1 VRERNTRPEPG
12 DIAFSAAIRD
22 LSGRRRDASGAR
34 NLPLLRRYIA
44 AEGRNSFR
52 TEMFHSEG
60 ADLRI
65 LVLHNSYK
73 EKGGEDAVFSREVE
87 LLRAHGHGVETY
99 AVHNDEIDGWSIL
112 ERAVRPIWNPR
123 QYRLVSQLLRD
134 FPADIVHVHNFYA
147 VLSPAVCHAARR
159 HGAAVV
165 QSLHNYRLG
174 CPSAGLL
181 REGRACTDCLGKT
194 FAWPGVLHGC
204 YRGSRAASFSVAA
217 TIAAHHLIGTWRQT
231 VDAYIVLSEFARG
244 LLAEAGIPRERLYVK
259 PNFAPEP
266 SARLRST
273 HRRGALFVGRLTAEK
288 GVPLLLD
295 AWRHLDIPLRVIG
308 SGPLMPAAPP
318 RQSSIEFLGLRSS
331 QEVMAAMGEAALLV
345 MPATWYE
352 PFGLVVVEAFS
363 MGLPVLASRLGA
375 LPEIITHGETGLL
388 FDPGSVDSIVSF
400 ARQAFAD
407 PESLAR
413 MGENAYAAYR
423 AHYSP
428 EVNYAK
434 LIAIYH
440 RAIARRRNLPSN
452 VRAALNVS
460 ARR

>member
-1 VRERNTRPEPG
+1 
-12 DIAFSAAIRD
+12 
-22 LSGRRRDASGAR
+22 
-34 NLPLLRRYIA
+34 
-44 AEGRNSFR
+44 
-52 TEMFHSEG
+52 MFHSEG

-65 LVLHNSYK
+65 LVLHNRYK
-73 EKGGEDAVFSREVE
+73 EKGGEDSVFSREAE
-87 LLRAHGHGVETY
+87 LLRAHGHRVETY
-99 AVHNDEIDGWSIL
+99 AVHNDEIDRWSVL

-123 QYRLVSQLLRD
+123 QYRLVSRLLQD
-134 FPADIVHVHNFYA
+134 FPADIVHVHNSYA

-174 CPSAGLL
+174 CPSAGLM
-181 REGRACTDCLGKT
+181 REGRICTDCLGKT
-194 FAWPGVLHGC
+194 FAWPGVLHAC
-204 YRGSRAASFSVAA
+204 YRGSRAASSSVAA
-217 TIAAHHLIGTWRQT
+217 TTAVHHLIGTWRHT

-244 LLAEAGIPRERLYVK
+244 LLAQAGIPRERLYVK
-259 PNFAPEP
+259 PNFTPEP
-266 SARLRST
+266 AVRLDST
-273 HRRGALFVGRLTAEK
+273 HRRGALFVGRLNAEK

-308 SGPLMPAAPP
+308 SGPLMPAATDHH
-318 RQSSIEFLGLRSS
+318 SSIEFMGPRSS
-331 QEVMAAMGEAALLV
+331 QEVMEAMGEAALLV

-375 LPEIITHGETGLL
+375 LPEIVTHGETGLL
-388 FDPGSVDSIVSF
+388 FDPGSIDSIVSL

-407 PESLAR
+407 PKRLAL

-423 AHYSP
+423 ARYSP
-428 EVNYAK
+428 DVNYAK
-434 LIAIYH
+434 LIAVYQ
-440 RAIARRRNLPSN
+440 RAIARRRNLPMN
-452 VRAALNVS
+452 VRAELNVS

>member
-1 VRERNTRPEPG
+1 
-12 DIAFSAAIRD
+12 
-22 LSGRRRDASGAR
+22 
-34 NLPLLRRYIA
+34 
-44 AEGRNSFR
+44 
-52 TEMFHSEG
+52 MFHSEG
-60 ADLRI
+60 AELRI

-73 EKGGEDAVFSREVE
+73 EKGGEDSVFFREVE
-87 LLRAHGHGVETY
+87 LLRGHGHHVETY
-99 AVHNDEIDGWSIL
+99 AVHNDEIDGWSTL
-112 ERAVRPIWNPR
+112 ERAARPIWNQP

-159 HGAAVV
+159 RGAAVV

-181 REGRACTDCLGKT
+181 REGRICTDCLGKT
-194 FAWPGVLHGC
+194 FAWPGILHAC
-204 YRGSRAASFSVAA
+204 YHGSRAASFSVAA
-217 TIAAHHLIGTWRQT
+217 TIAAHHLIGTWQRT

-244 LLAEAGIPRERLYVK
+244 LLAESGIPRERLYVK

-266 SARLRST
+266 QALRRGV
-273 HRRGALFVGRLTAEK
+273 HRRGALYVGRLTAEK

-295 AWRHLDIPLRVIG
+295 AWRHLDISLRVIG
-308 SGPLMPAAPP
+308 SGPLMPAKTAHP
-318 RQSSIEFLGLRSS
+318 SSLEFLGARSS

-352 PFGLVVVEAFS
+352 PFGLVVVEAFA
-363 MGLPVLASRLGA
+363 MGLPVLASRIGA

-388 FDPGSVDSIVSF
+388 FEPGSVDSILSL

-407 PESLAR
+407 RETLAR

-423 AHYSP
+423 ARYSP

-434 LIAIYH
+434 LMAIYDS
-440 RAIARRRNLPSN
+440 AIARRRNLPSK
-452 VRAALNVS
+452 VRAELNVG

>member
-1 VRERNTRPEPG
+1 
-12 DIAFSAAIRD
+12 
-22 LSGRRRDASGAR
+22 
-34 NLPLLRRYIA
+34 
-44 AEGRNSFR
+44 
-52 TEMFHSEG
+52 MFHSDRAE
-60 ADLRI
+60 LRI

-73 EKGGEDAVFSREVE
+73 EKGGEDSVFFREVE
-87 LLRAHGHGVETY
+87 LLRAHGHRVETH
-99 AVHNDEIDGWSIL
+99 AVHNDQIDDWSTL
-112 ERAVRPIWNPR
+112 ERAVRPIWNPQ
-123 QYRLVSQLLRD
+123 QYRLVSQLLQD

-181 REGRACTDCLGKT
+181 RQGRICTDCLGKA
-194 FAWPGVLHGC
+194 FAWPGVLHAC

-217 TIAAHHLIGTWRQT
+217 TVAAHHLLGTWRQT

-244 LLAEAGIPRERLYVK
+244 LLAQAGIPRERLYVK

-266 SARLRST
+266 PLPPRHT
-273 HRRGALFVGRLTAEK
+273 HRHGALFVGRLAAEK

-308 SGPLMPAAPP
+308 TGPLMPAATN
-318 RQSSIEFLGLRSS
+318 RQSSIEFLGPRSS
-331 QEVMAAMGEAALLV
+331 QEVMTAMDEAALLV

-352 PFGLVVVEAFS
+352 PFGLVVIEAFS
-363 MGLPVLASRLGA
+363 RGLPVLASRLGA
-375 LPEIITHGETGLL
+375 LPELITHGETGLL
-388 FDPGSVDSIVSF
+388 FEPGSVDAIVSL

-407 PESLAR
+407 TASLAR
-413 MGENAYAAYR
+413 MGESAYAQYR

-428 EVNYAK
+428 DINYAK

-440 RAIARRRNLPSN
+440 RAIARHRTLPSN
-452 VRAALNVS
+452 VRTELNVG